1 MNTKLKPF
9 KQGELDRFCGI
20 YALINAVRSTGFKL
34 TQTQAQAVM
43 DDIVENLASDDL
55 TALMLNGAEHKELMK
70 IARRFNR
77 SLDTLFDKQVE
88 LIRPCKNKSP
98 DFETVLRD
106 MAYERS
112 CNNGVIVR
120 FFSNA
125 LDHYSVFDRIDAERI
140 KLIDSAHIA
149 SLPLKEVS
157 VGYRTKYTLRT
168 DGIYYL
174 RLRNLN

>member
-1 MNTKLKPF
+1 MNTELKPF

-34 TQTQAQAVM
+34 TQSQAQAVM

-70 IARRFNR
+70 LARRFNR

-88 LIRPCKNKSP
+88 LIRPYKNKSP
-98 DFETVLRD
+98 DFETVLCD
-106 MAYERS
+106 MEYERS

-120 FFSNA
+120 IFSNA
-125 LDHYSVFDRIDAERI
+125 FDHYSVFDRVDDQRI
-140 KLIDSAHIA
+140 RFIDSAHIA
-149 SLPLKEVS
+149 SLPLS
-157 VGYRTKYTLRT
+157 DLSDGYQTKYTLRV
-168 DGIYYL
+168 DDVYFL
-174 RLRNLN
+174 RPVKI

>member
-1 MNTKLKPF
+1 MNIKPYR
-9 KQGELDRFCGI
+9 QGELDRFCGI
-20 YALINAVRSTGFKL
+20 YALINAVCSTGFKL
-34 TQTQAQAVM
+34 TQSQAQAVM

-70 IARRFNR
+70 LARRLNKV
-77 SLDTLFDKQVE
+77 LHDVYDKQIEVM
-88 LIRPCKNKSP
+88 RPYRHKTP
-98 DFETVLRD
+98 DFETVLFD
-106 MAYERS
+106 MEHERS
-112 CNNGVIVR
+112 CDSGVIVR

-157 VGYRTKYTLRT
+157 VGYRTRYTLRT

-174 RLRNLN
+174 RPVKI